1 MANQDSMR
9 EDACLFGVSPFTVHR
24 CVRRTSNTL
33 CDKLLRKFIVW
44 LDRDAQEQIY
54 RVIYESSGLLNCI

>member
-24 CVRRTSNTL
+24 YVRRTSNTL

-44 LDRDAQEQIY
+44 LDHDAQEQIY